1 MDTKKIMFLS
11 FTLICFLILK
21 IHVFGQGVG
30 EPAPDFTLTTTDN
43 SEFNLSEN
51 SGKVVFLFLF
61 GYACPHCL
69 ANGNNTETGIYNIY
83 KNNTDFV
90 ALGIDTWNG
99 NLSGVLNFISQTG
112 ITYPVALDGSAVQ
125 SLYSTTY
132 DRIIVIDQGGII
144 RYKSTANATSTVV
157 SEAKQVIDNL
167 FNPTTSIEKSN
178 VNTELFRV
186 FPNPASKNIYIEN
199 VYKQSNFTINIISI
213 AGEILYSKELT
224 NQFSNNV
231 INIPINSLNSGVYIL
246 QFISPKITQS
256 ERIIVTSK

>member
-1 MDTKKIMFLS
+1 MDTKKNVFLS

-30 EPAPDFTLTTTDN
+30 EPALDFTLTTTDN
-43 SEFNLSEN
+43 SEFNLSDN

-83 KNNTDFV
+83 KNNADFV

-99 NLSGVLNFISQTG
+99 SLSGVLNFISQTG

-132 DRIIVIDQGGII
+132 DRIIVIDQSGII
-144 RYKSTANATSTVV
+144 RYKSTANATNTVV

-178 VNTELFRV
+178 VNTELFKV
-186 FPNPASKNIYIEN
+186 FPNPASENIYIEN
-199 VYKQSNFTINIISI
+199 VYKQSNFTVNIINIT
-213 AGEILYSKELT
+213 GEVILSKKLI
-224 NQFSNNV
+224 NQDSNTV
-231 INIPINSLNSGVYIL
+231 INIPINNLNSGIYII
-246 QFISPKITQS
+246 QFISSKIIRNK
-256 ERIIVTSK
+256 RIIVANN